1 MSMENEVAPS
11 RLKKYV
17 GVLLMAL
24 GVGSIGAIAQ
34 QTPAAGTQPAPTSAP
49 ASSFNTAPKYEFF
62 GGYSWLN
69 PGGHYSIDEAPGVA
83 FKAPSMDKGFA
94 LAGTKNFGN
103 VFGFTFEYSGHWADN
118 LRVQTL
124 LFGPQVKARSEH
136 FQPFGQILMGFD
148 NTKALHSIGGSQ
160 WHGALGAG
168 GGFDIAVTE
177 KFGIRLFQ
185 ADYIY
190 TNYDDKYP
198 IGYSPRWNGVRL
210 QGGLLW
216 NVGAGAPPL
225 PVSAAC
231 TAQPTAVMAGE
242 PVKVTVTPSNFNPKR
257 TVSYSWNSTGG
268 KVAGNDASTTV
279 DTNGLAPGNYTVKAT
294 ATDNAKKNPAVA
306 ECNATF
312 TINEP
317 PKHPPTISCSANP
330 TTVKAGDAVTITS
343 TGNSPDG
350 RPLTYNYTASAG
362 RISGNGTTATLDTT
376 GAASGPITV
385 NCTTTDD
392 RGLTASTNT
401 TATIENPPPPPQS
414 SKLNEITFPNDK
426 KPARVDNTAKAIL
439 DDVALRLQREPDS
452 KAVVVGYATADEN
465 NKQKKNKAYKDLAVQ
480 RAVNTK
486 ACLDG
491 AEESCENQSKQID
504 PSRIEVRTGTGDQN
518 KAEIWIVP
526 SGASFTGEGTTPV
539 EESKYKAQARSEKAK
554 PVHKKKAAT
563 K

>member
-1 MSMENEVAPS
+1 MSIENEVAPS
-11 RLKKYV
+11 RIKKIV

-24 GVGSIGAIAQ
+24 GVCSIGAVAQ
-34 QTPAAGTQPAPTSAP
+34 TSAPQSAP
-49 ASSFNTAPKYEFF
+49 ASAENTAPKYELF
-62 GGYSWLN
+62 GGYSWMD
-69 PGGHYSIDEAPGVA
+69 PGGYYTLREVPGVA
-83 FKAPSMDKGFA
+83 FKGPSMDKGFA

-103 VFGFTFEYSGHWADN
+103 VWGMTLEYSGHWSDN

-124 LFGPQVKARSEH
+124 LGGPQVKWRSEH
-136 FQPFGQILMGFD
+136 FQPFAHVLFGTD
-148 NTKALHSIGGSQ
+148 AAKALHSIGGTQ
-160 WHGALGAG
+160 WHPVLAGG
-168 GGFDIAVTE
+168 GGFDIAVTQQ
-177 KFGIRLFQ
+177 FGVRLFQ
-185 ADYIY
+185 ADYLY
-190 TNYDDKYP
+190 TNWESAYP
-198 IGYSPRWNGVRL
+198 TGHSPRWNAVRL

-216 NVGAGAPPL
+216 NIGFGPPPAPAT
-225 PVSAAC
+225 AAC
-231 TAQPTAVMAGE
+231 SAQPSSVMAGE
-242 PVKVTVTPSNFNPKR
+242 PVKVTATTSNFNPKR

-268 KVAGNDASTTV
+268 KVSGTEASTTV
-279 DTNGLAPGNYTVKAT
+279 DTNGLAPGTYTVKAT
-294 ATDNAKKNPAVA
+294 ATDNAKKNPMVA

-312 TINEP
+312 TVNEP

-350 RPLTYNYTASAG
+350 RPLTYSYTASAG
-362 RISGNGTTATLDTT
+362 RVNGNGTTATLDTT

-385 NCTTTDD
+385 NCNVSDD
-392 RGLTASTNT
+392 RGLTAASTT
-401 TATIENPPPPPQS
+401 TATIENPPPPPTA

-439 DDVALRLQREPDS
+439 DDVALNLQRQPDA
-452 KAVVVGYATADEN
+452 KAVVVGYATADET
-465 NKQKKNKAYKDLAVQ
+465 KKKANANLAAQ

-491 AEESCENQSKQID
+491 AEVSCENQSKQID

-539 EESKYKAQARSEKAK
+539 DESKFKAQARTAAAAK
-554 PVHKKKAAT
+554 PAHKKAAAKAET

>member
-24 GVGSIGAIAQ
+24 GVCSIGAIAQ
-34 QTPAAGTQPAPTSAP
+34 QTPAATPQPAP
-49 ASSFNTAPKYEFF
+49 ASNFNTAPKFEFF
-62 GGYSWLN
+62 GGYSWMN
-69 PGGHYSIDEAPGVA
+69 PRGYYSLDETPGVPY
-83 FKAPSMDKGFA
+83 KAPSMDKGFA

-103 VFGFTFEYSGHWADN
+103 VMGFTFEYSGHWSDN

-136 FQPFGQILMGFD
+136 FQPFAHILGGFD

-160 WHGALGAG
+160 WHGALAAG

-177 KFGIRLFQ
+177 KFGVRLFQ

-190 TNYDDKYP
+190 TNYDNKYP
-198 IGYSPRWNGVRL
+198 IGEPPRWNAVRL
-210 QGGLLW
+210 QGGLLF

-268 KVAGNDASTTV
+268 KVSGNEATTTV

-317 PKHPPTISCSANP
+317 PKHPPTISCTANP
-330 TTVKAGDAVTITS
+330 TTVKAGDPVNINC

-350 RPLTYNYTASAG
+350 RPLTYSYNATAG
-362 RISGNGTTATLDTT
+362 RVAGTGATATLDTT
-376 GAASGPITV
+376 GAAAGPITV
-385 NCTTTDD
+385 NATVTDD
-392 RGLTASTNT
+392 RGLTASTT
-401 TATIENPPPPPQS
+401 TGATIENPPPPPTS

-452 KAVVVGYATADEN
+452 KAVVVGYATEAETKKKA
-465 NKQKKNKAYKDLAVQ
+465 NKNLAAQ

-526 SGASFTGEGTTPV
+526 SGASFTGEGTNTI
-539 EESKYKAQARSEKAK
+539 EEGKYKAQARSAK
-554 PVHKKKAAT
+554 PAHKKAAAKKAT